1 MSDLQKYLFYFSRF
15 LGWASYLITVY
26 ALWKAALKVK
36 SWYRKKGNRKLAIQQ
51 PVGWNTILALALISV
66 VLFGSGQ
73 LTRYKSN
80 RMLGAEALKFSS
92 EVIHFSNSRAQLAQ
106 RKSNESFAQYRNR
119 IIAEGAETQSLYAK
133 LYYRK
138 VASMR
143 DEFARRGLTDK
154 DLDEFY
160 ERPTHPLGIREVGE
174 RLSYMGERL
183 YRSTKLVEIGLGP
196 GFP

>member
-1 MSDLQKYLFYFSRF
+1 M
-15 LGWASYLITVY
+15 Y
-26 ALWKAALKVK
+26 ALWKEALKVE
-36 SWYRKKGNRKLAIQQ
+36 SWYRKKGNRKLAIEQ

-73 LTRYKSN
+73 LTRHKSN
-80 RMLGAEALKFSS
+80 RM
-92 EVIHFSNSRAQLAQ
+92 Q

-119 IIAEGAETQSLYAK
+119 IIAEDAETQSLYAK

-138 VASMR
+138 AASMR

-183 YRSTKLVEIGLGP
+183 HRSTKLVEIGLGP